1 MFKIMNIKERIKRLG
16 TYFNSMNIAAENN
29 IIYVLVNFPQ
39 GWGCS
44 EVTEHNFNVKTVRDE
59 NPGFFYFFADM
70 EIGFDKVFDAI
81 EYNIK
86 FNEDAQA
93 KVTLLRKKIEELKDI
108 FEQEDIQTLQTIE
121 FKFKKK
127 ATKSVKSKKAEEP
140 TIIQEIEMKEE
151 SEINN
156 SDGLSLE
163 DKMIDNH
170 E

>member
-1 MFKIMNIKERIKRLG
+1 MNIKERIKRLG

-70 EIGFDKVFDAI
+70 EIGFDKLFDAI

-93 KVTLLRKKIEELKDI
+93 KVALLRNKIEELKNV
-108 FEQEDIQTLQTIE
+108 FEQEDIQTLETLE

-127 ATKSVKSKKAEEP
+127 TTKSPKSKKTEQQ
-140 TIIQEIEMKEE
+140 TNIQEQEEFESNNVDDLFEIPIESK
-151 SEINN
+151 S
-156 SDGLSLE
+156 
-163 DKMIDNH
+163 IDNY